1 MKGLELECS
10 LDLYADEMNLE
21 TVLEDTEEV
30 RGQ

>member
-1 MKGLELECS
+1 MLTEKTLW
-10 LDLYADEMNLE
+10 DLYAGEMNLE

>member
-1 MKGLELECS
+1 MFTEKTRR
-10 LDLYADEMNLE
+10 DLYAGEMNLE